1 MTLRP
6 FSSTLQGNYRDVFQT
21 PGAPEVIDDNQEI
34 TGVVNIRE
42 NYSSAGALWVEE
54 QSDKT
59 LVLASATAAN
69 STGTMVTA
77 SGKGLRVSVLTCTA
91 NHLAAT
97 GGTVTLNINGSAI
110 WTRPSAIAASTSIVI
125 PFPAG
130 REPFVPSGG
139 TVTVV
144 SNNANAEGYASVAYF
159 NE

>member
-54 QSDKT
+54 QPRGGMLFGT
-59 LVLASATAAN
+59 ATAAN
-69 STGTMVTA
+69 STGTLFTA
-77 SGKGLRVSVLTCTA
+77 SGDGAYISVLTCTA

-97 GGTVTLNINGSAI
+97 GGTVTLKIGTDTI
-110 WTRPSAIAASTSIVI
+110 WTRPSAIAASTAIVI
-125 PFPAG
+125 SFPAG
-130 REPFVPSGG
+130 REPFIASGS

-144 SNNANAEGYASVAYF
+144 SNNANAEGYASVCYF
-159 NE
+159 AA

>member
-6 FSSTLQGNYRDVFQT
+6 FSTTLQGNYRDVFQT
-21 PGAPEVIDDNQEI
+21 PGSPEVIDDDEQI

-42 NYSSAGALWVEE
+42 NYTSEGAVWVD
-54 QSDKT
+54 QVAKRT
-59 LVLASATAAN
+59 ITLASATASN

-110 WTRPSAIAASTSIVI
+110 WTRPSAIAASTAIVI
-125 PFPAG
+125 QFPAG
-130 REPFVPSGG
+130 REPLVPSGG

-159 NE
+159 LE